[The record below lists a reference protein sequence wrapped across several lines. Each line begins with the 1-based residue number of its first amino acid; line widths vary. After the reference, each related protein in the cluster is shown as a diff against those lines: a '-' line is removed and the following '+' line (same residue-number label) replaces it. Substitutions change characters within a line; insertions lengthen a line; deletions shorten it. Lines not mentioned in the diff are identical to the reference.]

1 MEETCEFGSLKDLA
15 YLTKDGEYKLLDT
28 AEMSPAMA
36 EAAAEQVRAS
46 CPQHRPPSAC
56 LTFPLRLSPRELDRA
71 ASLPSEGKRICSDFS
86 AACA

>member
-1 MEETCEFGSLKDLA
+1 MEETCEFRSLKDLA

-56 LTFPLRLSPRELDRA
+56 LTFHLQPSSRELDRA
-71 ASLPSEGKRICSDFS
+71 ACLPSEGNTI
-86 AACA
+86 